1 MKRLMVPLYFVLG
14 LLVVPRIV
22 GAVELTGEV
31 VTEAGQGLPARV
43 TVYNAQTRQSA
54 ITYTTPLGKFSLE
67 APDGAAR
74 VWASHG
80 PEWSIA
86 EQNVAEDGP
95 KELRFVLR
103 RLVDMPAR
111 GYYGA
116 DMHMHS
122 TASDGKQSPTEVAYA
137 CQAEG
142 LQVAALTDH
151 WQVRGHAEWLAQKT
165 AGFLPLGGQENS
177 TGMGHIVGV
186 NTTEGI
192 QRPDPI
198 SAAGILDIFR
208 QIHAQ
213 GGFAILAHPNVPG
226 MNYQAP
232 EVTGYDA
239 MEIMNGSIAPYGPV
253 FDMLQARTSWHCMLS
268 QGCRVPVV
276 GDSDNHD
283 VLNGTGR
290 KVLLGPTELQ
300 KIDRRL
306 ALLSRLLDYEKTIAP
321 WAWKTHS
328 GTYRTYLQLEQ
339 ITPEAVQAAVK
350 AGNGFVT
357 DGPLL
362 LATLDGRGP
371 GADIVV
377 GDRGSVTLKAEVL
390 ANRPLDKLV
399 VVVNGTPAATVQT
412 NAAEMQ
418 VTVPVKAGDWV
429 TAELYGEW
437 PEFATTNA
445 WYVK

>member
-1 MKRLMVPLYFVLG
+1 MKRLMVLLYFAVG
-14 LLVVPRIV
+14 LLVTPQIV
-22 GAVELTGEV
+22 SGAELTGV
-31 VTEAGQGLPARV
+31 VVNEAGQGLPARV
-43 TVYNAQTRQSA
+43 TAYNAQTRQSA
-54 ITYTTPLGKFSLE
+54 ITYTTPLGRFSLE
-67 APDGAAR
+67 APDGALR

-80 PEWSIA
+80 PEWSIV
-86 EQNVAEDGP
+86 EQNVAEGGAA
-95 KELRFVLR
+95 ELRFVLR

-116 DMHMHS
+116 DLHMHS
-122 TASDGKQSPTEVAYA
+122 TASDGKQPPIEVAYA

-151 WQVRGHAEWLAQKT
+151 WAVAGHGEWLAQKT
-165 AGFLPLGGQENS
+165 ADFLPLGGQEDD
-177 TGMGHIVGV
+177 TGMGHILGI
-186 NTTEGI
+186 NTPQVTK
-192 QRPDPI
+192 RPEPI
-198 SAAGILDIFR
+198 SAAGILDIFQ

-213 GGFAILAHPNVPG
+213 GGLAIIAHPNVPG
-226 MNYQAP
+226 MNYQTP
-232 EVTGYDA
+232 EIRDYDA
-239 MEIMNGSIAPYGPV
+239 IEIMNGSIAPYGPV

-283 VLNGTGR
+283 VLNRTGCR
-290 KVLLGPTELQ
+290 ALLGPAELQ
-300 KIDRRL
+300 KMDRRL
-306 ALLSRLLDYEKTIAP
+306 ALLSRLLDYEKIMVP

-328 GTYRTYLQLEQ
+328 GTYRTYLQLGQ
-339 ITPEAVQAAVK
+339 ITPEAVEAAVK

-362 LATLDGRGP
+362 LATLDGKGP
-371 GADIVV
+371 GSDIVV
-377 GDRGSVTLKAEVL
+377 GDRGSVTLKAEVF

-399 VVVNGTPAATVQT
+399 IVVNGAPAATLESK
-412 NAAEMQ
+412 AAEMQ